1 MVLALIITVAAAGV
15 TGWMLTTDAFWG
27 DERVESLHEAISHLL
42 MVLVCFHVAG
52 VIYTGIRHRENL
64 VRSMVTGRKSP

>member
-52 VIYTGIRHRENL
+52 
-64 VRSMVTGRKSP
+64 